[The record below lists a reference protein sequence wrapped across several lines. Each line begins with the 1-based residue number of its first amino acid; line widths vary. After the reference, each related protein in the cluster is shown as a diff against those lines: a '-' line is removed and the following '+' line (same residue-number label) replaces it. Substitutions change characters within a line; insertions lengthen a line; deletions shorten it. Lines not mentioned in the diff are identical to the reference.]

1 MDKIAYDTRIYT
13 DLQGLK
19 RLQYEKDGVAAKKEV
34 SQQFE
39 SLFMQMVFH
48 SMRDANKALASDL
61 FGGQQMEMYQDM
73 FDKQLSLMLPK
84 GGLGLAEL
92 IEKNIDQMQQIPPE
106 LAADHQV
113 TTSPSVSSSQ
123 ETPVE
128 VASSQSKKFT
138 TAGDFIKK
146 LWSSAKLAAKAIGAP
161 PELLLAQAAL
171 ETNWGKSILPQ
182 GEKGSSHNLF
192 NIKAGSNWSNKTT
205 QVASLEQRNG
215 ILVKEKSDFR
225 SYDSYD
231 ESFADYVHLLK
242 ENDRYKNALTKAENP
257 RQFTEALQAAGYA
270 TDENYAQKIMK
281 IYSSQSFKDL
291 VADVKEI
298 EPM

>member
-113 TTSPSVSSSQ
+113 TTSPSVS
-123 ETPVE
+123 
-128 VASSQSKKFT
+128 
-138 TAGDFIKK
+138 
-146 LWSSAKLAAKAIGAP
+146 
-161 PELLLAQAAL
+161 
-171 ETNWGKSILPQ
+171 
-182 GEKGSSHNLF
+182 
-192 NIKAGSNWSNKTT
+192 
-205 QVASLEQRNG
+205 
-215 ILVKEKSDFR
+215 
-225 SYDSYD
+225 
-231 ESFADYVHLLK
+231 
-242 ENDRYKNALTKAENP
+242 
-257 RQFTEALQAAGYA
+257 
-270 TDENYAQKIMK
+270 
-281 IYSSQSFKDL
+281 
-291 VADVKEI
+291 
-298 EPM
+298 